1 MHILLRWH
9 DMIRVGCYGCVSL
22 LFLLVASVSAQQA
35 GRIDGV
41 VKDSSGTGSPG
52 VTVQLSKG
60 ETVIESRT
68 TDDRGGFVFEG
79 VNPGKY
85 VVSFRT
91 VDGELSPMDAEVS
104 PGATLSL
111 EKVI

>member
-1 MHILLRWH
+1 
-9 DMIRVGCYGCVSL
+9 
-22 LFLLVASVSAQQA
+22 SVSAQQA

-60 ETVIESRT
+60 DTVIQSRT

-111 EKVI
+111 EKVIAEDVGFLESVTVVTASRETEKLI